1 MKRFELL
8 IQEKHYQ
15 FLEREAKRR
24 AKSKAQYLRDLIT
37 KRASNKTLEEL
48 VKIQAFNC
56 EILLQIS
63 RLSQNINQ
71 IAYHLNSGF
80 NANPEEFFRVA
91 DELKNAIQEARK
103 DLKKNSNL
111 LLRIV

>member
-8 IQEKHYQ
+8 IQEKHYL

-24 AKSKAQYLRDLIT
+24 GKSKAQYVRDLIT
-37 KRASNKTLEEL
+37 KRASNKALEEL
-48 VKIQAFNC
+48 VKIQTFNC

-71 IAYHLNSGF
+71 IAHYLNSGLE
-80 NANPEEFFRVA
+80 ANPKEFFRA
-91 DELKNAIQEARK
+91 TDELKNIIQEARK

-111 LLRIV
+111 LLKII

>member
-15 FLEREAKRR
+15 LLEREAKRR
-24 AKSKAQYLRDLIT
+24 GKSKAQYLRDLIS
-37 KRASNKTLEEL
+37 KRATNKALIEL
-48 VKIQAFNC
+48 SKIQTFNC

-80 NANPEEFFRVA
+80 MADPEEFFRVA
-91 DELKNAIQEARK
+91 EELKNEIQEARK
-103 DLKKNSNL
+103 DLKKNSSL